1 MTGIRPRD
9 TQRQRV
15 YDAEQDVREIFDLAE
30 KVPGRMVEV
39 FGSRINL
46 PAERR
51 MVSLESISVYLNSV
65 LALGWVQDRYPRAR
79 IPVTVRARRGAAH
92 AHYEPATSMVAVPL
106 HHRAALRE
114 LLLLHE
120 LAHHLQPPASAGHG
134 PQFCGVFVEL
144 LDGVMGPEAGWLMR
158 AALADNGA
166 RLSDIGSR
174 PGRSRP

>member
-9 TQRQRV
+9 TQRQWV

-39 FGSRINL
+39 FGSRISL

-65 LALGWVQDRYPRAR
+65 LALGRVQDRYRRAR

-92 AHYEPATSMVAVPL
+92 AHYEPATRIVAAPL

-114 LLLLHE
+114 LLLHE

-144 LDGVMGPEAGWLMR
+144 LDGVMGTEAGWLMR
-158 AALADNGA
+158 AALADNRA
-166 RLSDIGSR
+166 QLSDIGSR